1 MGKMHP
7 GEVPIDAELV
17 GRLISEQFPR
27 WAVLPIGAVPSTG
40 TVNVIYRIGD
50 RLCARLPRVEGGV
63 QDLDR
68 EWTWLPRLSPRL
80 SLRIPEPIAKGRPT
94 GSYPF
99 PWAIYGWIEGDP
111 YSDALVDDEEEAARD
126 LARFV
131 AELRRV
137 EPAPGAPRAGR
148 APLGELD
155 AETREAI
162 RSSRRVIDL
171 EAATAAWERALEAP
185 AWRGTPVWI
194 HTDLLRPNVLV
205 RDGRLRAVIDFG
217 GVGVGDPA
225 ADVIP
230 AWSVFGGA
238 GRGRFRDAL
247 DIDKGTWD
255 RARGFALHQ
264 AAMIVPYYAETN
276 PGFVSLARRTVE
288 EVLADADS

>member
-1 MGKMHP
+1 MGKMHA
-7 GEVPIDAELV
+7 GEVPIDAELI
-17 GRLISEQFPR
+17 GRLISEQFPC
-27 WAVLPIGAVPSTG
+27 WAGLPISAVPSTG
-40 TVNVIYRIGD
+40 TVNAIYRIGD
-50 RLCARLPRVEGGV
+50 HLCARLPRVQEWA

-68 EWTWLPRLSPRL
+68 EWTWLPRLAPRL
-80 SLRIPEPIAKGRPT
+80 SLQIPEPIAKGRPT
-94 GSYPF
+94 GPYPF
-99 PWAIYGWIEGDP
+99 PWAIYGWIDGKP
-111 YSDALVDDEEEAARD
+111 YSDDLVEDEEEAALD

-148 APLGELD
+148 PPLRELD

-162 RSSRRVIDL
+162 RSSRRVVDV
-171 EAATAAWERALEAP
+171 EAATAAWERALGAP
-185 AWRGTPVWI
+185 TWRGKPVWI

-230 AWSVFGGA
+230 AWSVFNRA
-238 GRGRFRDAL
+238 GRGRFREAL
-247 DIDKGTWD
+247 GVDSGTWE

-264 AAMIVPYYAETN
+264 AALIIPYYAETN

-288 EVLADADS
+288 EVLADVGG